1 MQSTVRFSKRI
12 SAALL
17 GAFVLVSTVTAPV
30 VYGKGGPTVTVD
42 GPITIDGAVT
52 IAEPV
57 AIEGVVQVLNDTLYE
72 PYVGYETTEGSVD
85 SPTVYFDIPDGK
97 RLIIEM
103 IAYQASLPAGTSNR
117 MFLQPLIGTNRPLI
131 PLVIQDRVDAGGYYL
146 VANIPFKM
154 RIDSVEGSTQEIM
167 IRRGVGGAGTLGAT
181 ICGYLVDK

>member
-1 MQSTVRFSKRI
+1 MQSTVRFCQRV

-17 GAFVLVSTVTAPV
+17 GAFVIVSTLTAPSV
-30 VYGKGGPTVTVD
+30 FGKGGPTVTVEGD
-42 GPITIDGAVT
+42 VT
-52 IAEPV
+52 VSEPV

-72 PYVGYETTEGSVD
+72 PYVVYQTTEGSVD

-97 RLIIEM
+97 RLIIET

-117 MFLQPLIGTNRPLI
+117 MFLQPLIGTSRPLI

-146 VANIPFKM
+146 VANIPFKI
-154 RIDSVEGSTQEIM
+154 RIDSVEGSTQEVM
-167 IRRGVGGAGTLGAT
+167 IRRGVGGDGTLGAT

>member
-30 VYGKGGPTVTVD
+30 VFGRGGPTVTVD
-42 GPITIDGAVT
+42 GPVT

-57 AIEGVVQVLNDTLYE
+57 AVEGVVQVLNDTLYE
-72 PYVGYETTEGSVD
+72 PYVGYQTTEGSGE

-154 RIDSVEGSTQEIM
+154 RVDSVAGSTQEIM
-167 IRRGVGGAGTLGAT
+167 IRRGVGGVGTLGAT